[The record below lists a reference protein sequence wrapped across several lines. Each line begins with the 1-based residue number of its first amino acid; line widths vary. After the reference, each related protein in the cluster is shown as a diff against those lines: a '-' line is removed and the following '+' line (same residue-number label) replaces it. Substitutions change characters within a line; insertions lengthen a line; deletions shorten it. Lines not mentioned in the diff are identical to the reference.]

1 MARDTNGT
9 QTVKKP
15 HGIVMKVQI
24 QSGNV
29 SKRET
34 IEALTESART
44 GKLSANTMVKYSR
57 TNLVDLIIL
66 YLITD
71 ITRDCAILNIISYVL
86 NNCGRIYIF

>member
-15 HGIVMKVQI
+15 HGTVMKVPI

-34 IEALTESART
+34 IEESTVSART
-44 GKLSANTMVKYSR
+44 GILSANTMVLMPHSVKAQQGIMKADVIRS
-57 TNLVDLIIL
+57 NKF
-66 YLITD
+66 
-71 ITRDCAILNIISYVL
+71 VL
-86 NNCGRIYIF
+86 S